1 MSRVD
6 DDAQDRRVQERLL
19 LEKQRLEARN
29 KEKAL
34 TDSRFAKLVFK
45 GGAEKSKADES
56 RQQATTG
63 RDVIERMKGSFG
75 SKLQAPKEGDGGKTE
90 ERATDMTG
98 ESRLAAAHAQEEDAL
113 SGTMAG
119 RKDDARG
126 GDERLQERKESQDN
140 DAAAHLGARQ
150 KAREDAR
157 AGAGGGGMGGGSN
170 KDQQGDGQGAASAQ
184 GFRLNPALMAPVAVA
199 QPRTGAMS
207 EKLRALANEI
217 AQKIVQNV
225 RVGTNRA
232 GEAEFQ
238 IDLKSSVLKG
248 LQIKVSGRRGKIT
261 CVFSGQDAE
270 VLKLIKQNAEGLKQT
285 LQGRGLTLA
294 ELRIEE
300 RK

>member
-1 MSRVD
+1 MSRVE
-6 DDAQDRRVQERLL
+6 DDAQERRVQERML
-19 LEKQRLEARN
+19 LEKQRLEAKN
-29 KEKAL
+29 KEKAAG
-34 TDSRFAKLVFK
+34 DSRFAKLVFK
-45 GGAEKSKADES
+45 TGAEKAKSEEA
-56 RQQATTG
+56 RQNATG
-63 RDVIERMKGSFG
+63 RDVIERMKGFG
-75 SKLQAPKEGDGGKTE
+75 SRLQAQKGAEEGAPTQQRSTE
-90 ERATDMTG
+90 MAEG
-98 ESRLAAAHAQEEDAL
+98 SRLEAAHTHEDDAL

-170 KDQQGDGQGAASAQ
+170 KDQQGDGQASANAQ

-217 AQKIVQNV
+217 AQKIVQSV

-238 IDLKSSVLKG
+238 IDLKSSVLNG
-248 LQIKVSGRRGKIT
+248 LQIKVSGKHGKIT
-261 CVFSGQDAE
+261 AVFSGKDAE
-270 VLKLIKQNAEGLKQT
+270 VLKLIKQNADGLKQA
-285 LQGRGLTLA
+285 LQGRGLLLA

-300 RK
+300 KK